1 VPSLEEDSM
10 ALEEAA
16 TTTTTPVVEGRDK
29 QMMERPTPDSS
40 LEIAVEEVA
49 TAEGG
54 RDKLQERMSQEP
66 DSLVSRTF

>member
-16 TTTTTPVVEGRDK
+16 TTTTPVVEGRDK